1 MDNRTDREMVLEFSP
16 EAVLETRPNSRT
28 GTAEYRVAYASG
40 PGALDAQT
48 PWTWSEARAWAAACV
63 RLGLWSGRRG

>member
-1 MDNRTDREMVLEFSP
+1 MDNRTDREMVLGFRP
-16 EAVLETRPNSRT
+16 EAALETRPNPRT
-28 GTAEYRVAYASG
+28 GVAEYRVAYAPG
-40 PGALDAQT
+40 PGARDAGT